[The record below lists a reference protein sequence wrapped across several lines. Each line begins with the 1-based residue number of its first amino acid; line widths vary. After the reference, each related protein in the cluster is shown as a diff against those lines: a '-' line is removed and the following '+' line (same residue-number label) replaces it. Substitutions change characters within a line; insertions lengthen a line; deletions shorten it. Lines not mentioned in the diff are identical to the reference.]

1 MAYTPVE
8 IRHVK
13 LKRSLF
19 GYGRAR
25 VDHLLEEIAAD
36 RKSVV

>member
-25 VDHLLEEIAAD
+25 VLSLIHI
-36 RKSVV
+36 